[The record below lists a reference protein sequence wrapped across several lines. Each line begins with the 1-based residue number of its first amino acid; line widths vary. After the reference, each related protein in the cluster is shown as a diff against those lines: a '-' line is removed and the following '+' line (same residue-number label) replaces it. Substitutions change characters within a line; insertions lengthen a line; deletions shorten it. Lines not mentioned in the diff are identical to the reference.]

1 MVGLL
6 SRVSKIKVK
15 YSIFL
20 SFFAGLHQ
28 VLKKLNSILAAKRS
42 IIFAN

>member
-20 SFFAGLHQ
+20 SFFCWSPPSPEETKQYFGC
-28 VLKKLNSILAAKRS
+28 
-42 IIFAN
+42 